1 MMLRKL
7 LTVQLTI
14 LVFSV
19 FRGHTLTCHRTEYE
33 NGDLCCPRCPA
44 GSRVRKHCKEFGTS
58 CLNCDEGTFMDQPTG
73 LTECFPCARCDSGS
87 GLKIKTA
94 CRTTSDTVCEP
105 LEGFYCK
112 DSSEKGCVEAQ
123 KHRSCQPGQYISQN
137 GTVLRDTECS
147 DCSDGTFSDGTLLT
161 SCQPHTQCQHQLI
174 KPGTAST
181 DAECGEQSSGAVIVI
196 VVPVICLVVAGISL
210 LVVLILRK
218 KGRCKYTVKRNADNQ
233 QQYFKK
239 NKHPH
244 EEEQLGV
251 AVINEHRDSSSDTAE
266 ESSSK
271 SRTKYVTAP
280 GSSLITSAPSLS
292 PVHVAACTVSSPCVE
307 HLKGQHLP
315 IPVITSHRSHRHHVS
330 EGRYHQRS
338 NTWPLPP
345 RPLAS
350 TEATPDQASVR
361 TALLNARSLTSKTFL
376 LKDVFF

>member
-1 MMLRKL
+1 MTQSCIYISKVSL
-7 LTVQLTI
+7 LLETLYGMNL
-14 LVFSV
+14 LVFFS
-19 FRGHTLTCHRTEYE
+19 T
-33 NGDLCCPRCPA
+33 

-218 KGRCKYTVKRNADNQ
+218 KGRCKYTAGKTVVNSSFKCSCLYKCIICFCLNSV
-233 QQYFKK
+233 YFS
-239 NKHPH
+239 P
-244 EEEQLGV
+244 QGV

-266 ESSSK
+266 ESS
-271 SRTKYVTAP
+271 R
-280 GSSLITSAPSLS
+280 
-292 PVHVAACTVSSPCVE
+292 
-307 HLKGQHLP
+307 
-315 IPVITSHRSHRHHVS
+315 
-330 EGRYHQRS
+330 
-338 NTWPLPP
+338 
-345 RPLAS
+345 
-350 TEATPDQASVR
+350 
-361 TALLNARSLTSKTFL
+361 LN
-376 LKDVFF
+376 